1 MALQCVIITLI
12 MAVEFEEENV
22 VFNQD
27 NSLEAQYQ
35 AKMSQKA
42 TPAMQISMLA
52 FGLVCICLAFYAPSY
67 INPPKKE
74 NVIYIED
81 ITEARMRLL
90 PPDQLNSIL
99 SKLPSRAAMANK

>member
-1 MALQCVIITLI
+1 

-27 NSLEAQYQ
+27 NSLDAQYK
-35 AKMSQKA
+35 AKIAQKN
-42 TPAMQISMLA
+42 TPAMQISMLFFA
-52 FGLVCICLAFYAPSY
+52 LFCGVLAFYAPSY

-74 NVIYIED
+74 NIIYIED
-81 ITEARMRLL
+81 ITETRMRLL

-99 SKLPSRAAMANK
+99 SKLPSRATAANK